1 MATRAADQWFF
12 DSWSRGYDLA
22 IAQRLA
28 YRPVHDAVLQALD
41 PAAGR
46 VLDIGC
52 GTGELARRI
61 RDERP
66 ATAVVGCDFSAGM
79 LARARAKNQAA
90 SWIQGD
96 ACRLPFRDGSFD
108 VVISTEAFHWFP
120 DQEAAVREARR
131 VLAPG
136 GRLLLALIAPPPP
149 VVNRIIRV
157 GARLVGEPFYWPTR
171 AELSGMLA
179 GAGFR
184 VEDRRR
190 IFRLPGMLL
199 PALII
204 AVRRERR
211 RGGGRSG
218 TCARGRRRLTSVHQT
233 QQRAGGKAR

>member
-1 MATRAADQWFF
+1 MSTRAADQWFF
-12 DSWSRGYDLA
+12 DSWSRGYDAA

-61 RDERP
+61 RDEHP

-79 LARARAKNQAA
+79 LAHAQAKNQAA
-90 SWIQGD
+90 SWVQGD

-120 DQEAAVREARR
+120 DQDAALREAWR

-136 GRLLLALIAPPPP
+136 GRLLLALIAGPPP
-149 VVNRIIRV
+149 VVNRIVRV
-157 GARLVGEPFYWPTR
+157 GSRLVGEPFYWPTR
-171 AELSGMLA
+171 SELSGMLER
-179 GAGFR
+179 AGFG
-184 VEDRRR
+184 VENCRRL
-190 IFRLPGMLL
+190 FRFPGILL
-199 PALII
+199 PALTT
-204 AVRRERR
+204 AVRREPRRGSRR
-211 RGGGRSG
+211 RRPRVRRTTAHQAKRRALGG
-218 TCARGRRRLTSVHQT
+218 AR
-233 QQRAGGKAR
+233 